1 MTTDTREHAPAC
13 KTETHRLIASGFG
26 GQGVLTLGKL
36 ICQAAIAQ
44 GRQVTYLPSY
54 GAEVRGGTAN
64 CQIVLAASEVLD
76 PLILQADALI
86 ILNGPSLERFGAR
99 LADGGL
105 LVLNT
110 SLIASDDK
118 ALPSHARTVRVPA
131 TERAAALG
139 DIRAANML
147 TFGAYARATDFFSE
161 QAARQAVADQFA
173 PRGAALVELNLKAFD
188 EGAAIAD

>member
-1 MTTDTREHAPAC
+1 MTNNT
-13 KTETHRLIASGFG
+13 THHLIASGFG

-36 ICQAAIAQ
+36 ICRAAIAR

-64 CQIVLAASEVLD
+64 CQVVLADDEVLD
-76 PLILQADALI
+76 PFVPRADALI
-86 ILNGPSLERFGAR
+86 ILNEPSLDRFGHR
-99 LADGGL
+99 LAPDGL

-110 SLIASDDK
+110 SLVAPADD
-118 ALPSHARTVRVPA
+118 ALPPHGRVMRLPA
-131 TERAAALG
+131 SERAATLG

-147 TFGAYARATDFFSE
+147 TLGAYTRASGAVNEQAIRQAIADFFK
-161 QAARQAVADQFA
+161 

-188 EGAAIAD
+188 EGAALAE

>member
-1 MTTDTREHAPAC
+1 V
-13 KTETHRLIASGFG
+13 SGFG

-64 CQIVLAASEVLD
+64 CQIVLAAGEVLD
-76 PLILQADALI
+76 PLIPCADALI
-86 ILNGPSLERFGAR
+86 ALNGPSLERFGPR
-99 LADGGL
+99 LAGEGL

-110 SLIASDDK
+110 SLVAGADD
-118 ALPSHARTVRVPA
+118 ALPPHGRIVRVPA

-139 DIRAANML
+139 EIRAANML
-147 TFGAYARATDFFSE
+147 ALGAYARASDFISE
-161 QAARQAVADQFA
+161 QAARQAVADLFA
-173 PRGAALVELNLKAFD
+173 PRGAKLVELNLKAFD
-188 EGAAIAD
+188 EGAAMAG